1 VAQAGDQLSIR
12 GTVKRIDS
20 AANPITRQVSVLV
33 EMSAKD
39 RPPVVGLYAEG
50 IVETSNKPTLMVSEN
65 SLRREGDTVFV
76 WVLEGTKISKRG
88 IDLGDRDLRLGAW
101 VVKSGLLAGDKIL
114 RTSGS
119 SLKDGQAF
127 TLRAEASVKVG
138 S

>member
-1 VAQAGDQLSIR
+1 
-12 GTVKRIDS
+12 
-20 AANPITRQVSVLV
+20 
-33 EMSAKD
+33 
-39 RPPVVGLYAEG
+39 VGLYAEG

-65 SLRREGDTVFV
+65 SLRREGDKVYV
-76 WVLEGTKISKRG
+76 WVLEGNKISKRG

-101 VVKSGLLAGDKIL
+101 VVISGLLAGDKIL